1 MSYKQTSVNGED
13 FVGLLGLATD
23 KYALISTGFKDARIL
38 EVPTVK
44 TNIYGTNL
52 LGMFCAGNSNGLL
65 VPYFIEDEKISWIKK
80 QLKEH
85 GVEINIEK
93 VHDTYTA
100 LGNLVCSNDKAA
112 IVSREFTH
120 HKIFEDALD
129 VEVVKKDIARHKEAG
144 ACCKAT
150 NKGFLAHAETT
161 ADELKEIE
169 KILKVPGKEGTINF
183 GFPFIGSGLIANSH
197 GYITGMRTSGI
208 ELGAIDDALGF
219 F

>member
-52 LGMFCAGNSNGLL
+52 LGLFCAGNSNGLL
-65 VPYFIEDEKISWIKK
+65 VPYFVENEKIHWIKK

-85 GVEINIEK
+85 GVDINIQK
-93 VHDTYTA
+93 VNDNYTA
-100 LGNLVCSNDKAA
+100 LGNLVSTNDKAA
-112 IVSREFTH
+112 IISTEFKH
-120 HKIFEDALD
+120 HKVFEDALG
-129 VEVVKKDIARHKEAG
+129 VEAVKRDIAKHKEVG

-150 NKGFLAHAETT
+150 NKGFLAHAE
-161 ADELKEIE
+161 ADVDELKEIE
-169 KILKVPGKEGTINF
+169 KILKVPGREGTINF
-183 GFPFIGSGLIANSH
+183 GFPFVGSGQVANSY
-197 GYITGMRTSGI
+197 GYITGLRTSGI
-208 ELGAIDDALGF
+208 ELGRIDDALGF